1 MKQPVYHI
9 AIFASGKGSNAEKII
24 DYFAH
29 HPNIKVCCVLSN
41 KRDAGV
47 LDMASSKNIFV
58 KTFNKQELEN
68 SAIERFL
75 IEQKVD
81 YIILAGFLLK
91 IPQGLIKSFPDK
103 IINIHPSL
111 LPKYGGKGMYG
122 INVHKAVVENKENE
136 SGISIHLVNEEYDK
150 GRILLQEKCAVSE
163 NDTAED
169 LAKKIRVLEHKY
181 FAPCIEQY
189 ILQNG

>member
-1 MKQPVYHI
+1 MKQPVYNI

-24 DYFAH
+24 DYFKAH
-29 HPNIKVCCVLSN
+29 PKIKVCCVLSN
-41 KRDAGV
+41 KLDAGV
-47 LDMASSKNIFV
+47 LDMAISKNVFIKPFH
-58 KTFNKQELEN
+58 KQELEN
-68 SAIERFL
+68 GEIERFL
-75 IEQKVD
+75 QDQKVD

-122 INVHKAVVENKENE
+122 INVHKTVVENKEKE

-150 GRILLQEKCAVSE
+150 GRILLQKKCDVLE
-163 NDTAED
+163 NDSAED
-169 LAKKIRVLEHKY
+169 LAKKIQVLEHKF

>member
-1 MKQPVYHI
+1 MNQPIYHI

-24 DYFAH
+24 DYFAY
-29 HPNIKVCCVLSN
+29 HPTIKVCCVLSN
-41 KRDAGV
+41 KKDAGV
-47 LDMASSKNIFV
+47 LDMASSKNIYV
-58 KTFNKQELEN
+58 KPFSKQELEN
-68 SAIERFL
+68 GAIARFL

-91 IPQGLIKSFPDK
+91 IPQSLIALFPDK

-111 LPKYGGKGMYG
+111 LPNYGGKGMYG
-122 INVHKAVVENKENE
+122 IRVHRAVIENKEKE
-136 SGISIHLVNEEYDK
+136 SGITIHLVNEEYDK
-150 GRILLQEKCAVSE
+150 GSILLQEKCFVAE

-169 LAKKIRVLEHKY
+169 LAKKVQSLEHRF
-181 FAPCIEQY
+181 FAPCIEKY